1 MRYIQL
7 LIALTAMSLSS
18 YSYSQCGEPVIPLCD
33 ADGNFEVN
41 QDDIEAIAL
50 ASGTPATE
58 PSDVRDID
66 GDGTIT
72 ILDARQ
78 CVAQCTVDGCRN
90 PWEPTPDELAA
101 CAEAEEELADLIALI
116 PPRPVLPN
124 QPVTW
129 EQGPDDADPTVLPPD
144 DRKPNIIVILADDMG
159 FNDVSYYNGGAAA
172 SLPTPG
178 IDDIAT
184 QGVAFSNGYASHA
197 TCAPA
202 RAAIMTGRYPT
213 RFGYEFTPMPGSAA
227 VIFELQNECNFDP
240 LPTDVDVGIANSG
253 PPGSQKA
260 VPASEI
266 FFAQQLQDAG
276 YHTGH
281 IGKWHLGR
289 AAGTTPLDKGFDEAI
304 ENSGNLYLPE
314 DSPDVVNNYTE
325 FSPLVARQWMTGS
338 YAVTW
343 NNGDRMEP
351 DGYVTDYFTD
361 EAVEFIEANKNR
373 PFFLHLSHWGVHA
386 PLQATR
392 DDYDALSHITDERAR
407 VYAGMIRALDRGV
420 TRVMQ
425 ALVDNGIDNNT
436 LVIFTSD
443 NGGASTIGLSDI
455 NAPYRGW
462 KGTFFEGGT
471 HVPYF
476 MSWPKVIPEGTTY
489 DGNVS
494 HMDVFAT
501 AVAAAG
507 ASMPTGIPMDSVDLL
522 PYIAPGA
529 PTGEPHDTLF
539 WRNGFYHSVLSDGW
553 KMSVSDRPDKVWLY
567 DLSVDPLETN
577 NLADANPAKVAEL
590 QALIDAHETEQV
602 PPLWQSFIQ
611 GPFRVDKTQA
621 DEQLPTD
628 EHVYWMN

>member
-1 MRYIQL
+1 MRYLQL
-7 LIALTAMSLSS
+7 LIALTVMTLSS
-18 YSYSQCGEPVIPLCD
+18 YSYSQCGGPVPLLCD

-58 PSDVRDID
+58 PADLRDID

-101 CAEAEEELADLIALI
+101 CAEAEQDLADLLALL
-116 PPRPVLPN
+116 PPRPIGPN
-124 QPVTW
+124 QPVVW
-129 EQGPDDADPTVLPPD
+129 EQGPETPVLQPD
-144 DRKPNIIVILADDMG
+144 DRQPNIIVILADDMG
-159 FNDVSYYNGGAAA
+159 FNDVSYYNGDAAA

-213 RFGYEFTPMPGSAA
+213 RFGYEFTPMPDSAA
-227 VIFELQNECNFDP
+227 VIFDLQNACNFDP
-240 LPTDVDVGIANSG
+240 LPTDVYPGIADSNAGISKSV
-253 PPGSQKA
+253 PP
-260 VPASEI
+260 SEI
-266 FFAQQLQDAG
+266 FFAEKLRDAG
-276 YHTGH
+276 YHNGH

-289 AAGTTPLDKGFDEAI
+289 AAGTTPLDKGFDETL
-304 ENSGNLYLPE
+304 EMNGNLYLPE

-325 FSPLVARQWMTGS
+325 FSPLIQRAWLTGS
-338 YAVTW
+338 YGVTW
-343 NNGDRMEP
+343 QNGARMEP
-351 DGYVTDYFTD
+351 DGYLTDYFTN
-361 EAVEFIEANKNR
+361 EAVKFIEANKNR
-373 PFFLHLSHWGVHA
+373 PFFLHLSHWGVHS
-386 PLQATR
+386 PLQATQA
-392 DDYDALSHITDERAR
+392 DYDALSHITDERTR

-420 TRVMQ
+420 AQVMQ

-443 NGGASTIGLSDI
+443 NGGASTIGVPDI
-455 NAPYRGW
+455 NAPYRGF

-476 MSWPKVIPEGTTY
+476 MRWPKVIPAGGTY

-501 AVAAAG
+501 AAAAAG
-507 ASMPTGIPMDSVDLL
+507 ASLPTGITMDSVNLL
-522 PYIAPGA
+522 PYVTPGA
-529 PTGEPHDTLF
+529 PTGEPHGTLF
-539 WRNGFYHSVLSDGW
+539 WRNGFYYSVLSDSW

-577 NLADANPAKVAEL
+577 NLADVNASKVAEL
-590 QALIDAHETEQV
+590 QALIDAHELDQV
-602 PPLWQSFIQ
+602 GPLWQSFIQ